1 MIKIVRNEKETKR
14 YIDDIQR
21 MFDLYK
27 SAKRFG
33 VEEKFEDN
41 DFKELIKRAKDND
54 DYIST
59 LKGKILS
66 DNIMGDK
73 TLSEIAEEE
82 NYSVAH
88 IYNIKQKVLKEFASI
103 TFEVILV

>member
-14 YIDDIQR
+14 YIEDIQK
-21 MFDLYK
+21 MFELYK

-33 VEEKFEDN
+33 IEEKFDDK
-41 DFKELIKRAKDND
+41 DFRALIRKAKEND
-54 DYIST
+54 DYKGT

-73 TLSEIAEEE
+73 TLSEIADEA